1 MFKRIIP
8 LILLIT
14 ILGASSEKSS
24 NVISFNQFGGKA
36 NSKEN
41 ASVVAVRL
49 IDFLQSRDASTPLTV
64 KFPKGRY
71 DFYEDG
77 AFEKVYYI
85 SNHDQ
90 VNPKKIGFAIEDLS
104 NITIDGQGSEFV
116 FHGRMIP
123 FALLNSSN
131 ITLKN
136 FSIDYEVPALRQ
148 LNVLEV
154 DKVNNK
160 VIVDISPKNNYRVD
174 NNKLILLGETYELEP
189 VSSMGFREDKRL
201 TYKRGDLSFN
211 PKTVSEIAPNKFIL
225 KDWYQINETTPGERF
240 VLRSY
245 YRPTPG
251 VFVSECLNTVLKN
264 VQVHYA
270 EGMGLIAQMSENITL
285 DRFSV

>member
-189 VSSMGFREDKRL
+189 VSSMGFR
-201 TYKRGDLSFN
+201 
-211 PKTVSEIAPNKFIL
+211 
-225 KDWYQINETTPGERF
+225 
-240 VLRSY
+240 
-245 YRPTPG
+245 
-251 VFVSECLNTVLKN
+251 
-264 VQVHYA
+264 
-270 EGMGLIAQMSENITL
+270 
-285 DRFSV
+285 